1 MHFLQATQARSTAL
15 RPGHVGNPITAKPQI
30 GPNPIGKLVLLE
42 EILKIAAVI
51 LASFVGFTVSGVVG
65 MGGGLVALPVL
76 IWVLGVKEAIPLL
89 SIAQF
94 IGSVSR
100 AYVHRDTID
109 WKVVA
114 YFAVG
119 SVPIALIASFI
130 FVFINST
137 VIVRV
142 LGGLLILMVIYSR
155 LPIWRSFHMP
165 LRGFIPVGSATGFIS
180 GLFGI
185 PGPFATVFYLSY
197 GLGAG
202 AYVGT
207 SSVGY
212 GLIQLPKLLVF
223 GIDGLFTIQSVSIG
237 LGLGIISV
245 LGAYL
250 GKMILGRIPER
261 IFTALITII
270 LMTSGISLILGL

>member
-1 MHFLQATQARSTAL
+1 
-15 RPGHVGNPITAKPQI
+15 
-30 GPNPIGKLVLLE
+30 
-42 EILKIAAVI
+42 
-51 LASFVGFTVSGVVG
+51 

-100 AYVHRDTID
+100 AYAHRDAID
-109 WKVVA
+109 WKVVT
-114 YFAVG
+114 YFAAG

-130 FVFINST
+130 FVFVNST
-137 VIVRV
+137 VIVRI
-142 LGGLLILMVIYSR
+142 LGGLLILMVVYSR
-155 LPIWRSFHMP
+155 LPIWQNFHMP
-165 LRGFIPVGSATGFIS
+165 LKGFIPVGSATGFIS

-197 GLGAG
+197 GLGTS

-223 GIDGLFTIQSVSIG
+223 GIDGLFTVQSASIG
-237 LGLGIISV
+237 LGLGVISV
-245 LGAYL
+245 LGAYV

-261 IFTALITII
+261 IFTTLITII
-270 LMTSGISLILGL
+270 LVTSGLSLILNP

>member
-1 MHFLQATQARSTAL
+1 M
-15 RPGHVGNPITAKPQI
+15 
-30 GPNPIGKLVLLE
+30 E

-51 LASFVGFTVSGVVG
+51 LASFVGFTISGVVG

-100 AYVHRDTID
+100 AYAHRDTID

-130 FVFINST
+130 FVSINST
-137 VIVRV
+137 VIVRI

-155 LPIWRSFHMP
+155 LPIW
-165 LRGFIPVGSATGFIS
+165 
-180 GLFGI
+180 
-185 PGPFATVFYLSY
+185 
-197 GLGAG
+197 
-202 AYVGT
+202 
-207 SSVGY
+207 
-212 GLIQLPKLLVF
+212 
-223 GIDGLFTIQSVSIG
+223 
-237 LGLGIISV
+237 
-245 LGAYL
+245 
-250 GKMILGRIPER
+250 
-261 IFTALITII
+261 
-270 LMTSGISLILGL
+270 

>member
-1 MHFLQATQARSTAL
+1 MQS
-15 RPGHVGNPITAKPQI
+15 KPQI
-30 GPNPIGKLVLLE
+30 GPNPIGKLVFLE
-42 EILKIAAVI
+42 EILKISAVI

-100 AYVHRDTID
+100 AYAHRDTID

-130 FVFINST
+130 FVSINST
-137 VIVRV
+137 VIVRI

-165 LRGFIPVGSATGFIS
+165 LRGFVPVGSATGFIS
-180 GLFGI
+180 GLFGL

-197 GLGAG
+197 GLGAS

-207 SSVGY
+207 SSIGY

-223 GIDGLFTIQSVSIG
+223 GVDGLFTIQSASIG

-250 GKMILGRIPER
+250 GRMILGRIPER

-270 LMTSGISLILGL
+270 LMASGLSLIMGI

>member
-1 MHFLQATQARSTAL
+1 
-15 RPGHVGNPITAKPQI
+15 
-30 GPNPIGKLVLLE
+30 
-42 EILKIAAVI
+42 
-51 LASFVGFTVSGVVG
+51 

-109 WKVVA
+109 WKVVT
-114 YFAVG
+114 YFAAG
-119 SVPIALIASFI
+119 SVPIALVASFI

-137 VIVRV
+137 IIVRI
-142 LGGLLILMVIYSR
+142 LGGLLFLMVIYSR
-155 LPIWRSFHMP
+155 LPIWRNFHMP
-165 LRGFIPVGSATGFIS
+165 LIGFIPVGSATGFIS

-197 GLGAG
+197 GLGTS

-223 GIDGLFTIQSVSIG
+223 GIDCLFTVQATSIG

-250 GKMILGRIPER
+250 GRMILGRIPER
-261 IFTALITII
+261 IFTNLITII
-270 LMTSGISLILGL
+270 LVTSGLSLILNP

>member
-1 MHFLQATQARSTAL
+1 
-15 RPGHVGNPITAKPQI
+15 
-30 GPNPIGKLVLLE
+30 
-42 EILKIAAVI
+42 
-51 LASFVGFTVSGVVG
+51 
-65 MGGGLVALPVL
+65 
-76 IWVLGVKEAIPLL
+76 
-89 SIAQF
+89 
-94 IGSVSR
+94 
-100 AYVHRDTID
+100 
-109 WKVVA
+109 
-114 YFAVG
+114 
-119 SVPIALIASFI
+119 
-130 FVFINST
+130 
-137 VIVRV
+137 
-142 LGGLLILMVIYSR
+142 
-155 LPIWRSFHMP
+155 MP

-185 PGPFATVFYLSY
+185 PGPFATVFYLAY
-197 GLGAG
+197 GLGAS

-223 GIDGLFTIQSVSIG
+223 GIDGLFTIQSASIG

>member
-1 MHFLQATQARSTAL
+1 M
-15 RPGHVGNPITAKPQI
+15 
-30 GPNPIGKLVLLE
+30 
-42 EILKIAAVI
+42 
-51 LASFVGFTVSGVVG
+51 
-65 MGGGLVALPVL
+65 
-76 IWVLGVKEAIPLL
+76 KEAIPLL

-109 WKVVA
+109 WKVVT
-114 YFAVG
+114 YFAAG

-130 FVFINST
+130 FVFVNST
-137 VIVRV
+137 VIVRI
-142 LGGLLILMVIYSR
+142 LGGLLILMVVYSR
-155 LPIWRSFHMP
+155 LPIWQNFHMP
-165 LRGFIPVGSATGFIS
+165 LKGFIPVGSATGFIS

-197 GLGAG
+197 GLGTS

-223 GIDGLFTIQSVSIG
+223 GIDGLFTVQSTSIG

-250 GKMILGRIPER
+250 GRMILGRIPER
-261 IFTALITII
+261 IFTTLITII
-270 LMTSGISLILGL
+270 LVTSGLSLILNP

>member
-1 MHFLQATQARSTAL
+1 M
-15 RPGHVGNPITAKPQI
+15 
-30 GPNPIGKLVLLE
+30 E

-51 LASFVGFTVSGVVG
+51 IASFVGFTISGVVG
-65 MGGGLVALPVL
+65 IGGGLVALPVL

-114 YFAVG
+114 YFGMG

-130 FVFINST
+130 FVFVDST
-137 VIVRV
+137 VIVRI

-155 LPIWRSFHMP
+155 LSIWQNFHMP
-165 LRGFIPVGSATGFIS
+165 IKGFIPVGSATGFIS

-197 GLGAG
+197 GLGAS

-223 GIDGLFTIQSVSIG
+223 GIDGLFTIQSASIG

-245 LGAYL
+245 LGAYI
-250 GKMILGRIPER
+250 GRMILGRIPER
-261 IFTALITII
+261 VFTALITVI
-270 LMTSGISLILGL
+270 LMTSGLSLMLDL

>member
-1 MHFLQATQARSTAL
+1 M
-15 RPGHVGNPITAKPQI
+15 
-30 GPNPIGKLVLLE
+30 VLLE

-142 LGGLLILMVIYSR
+142 LGGLLI
-155 LPIWRSFHMP
+155 
-165 LRGFIPVGSATGFIS
+165 
-180 GLFGI
+180 
-185 PGPFATVFYLSY
+185 
-197 GLGAG
+197 
-202 AYVGT
+202 
-207 SSVGY
+207 
-212 GLIQLPKLLVF
+212 
-223 GIDGLFTIQSVSIG
+223 
-237 LGLGIISV
+237 
-245 LGAYL
+245 
-250 GKMILGRIPER
+250 
-261 IFTALITII
+261 
-270 LMTSGISLILGL
+270 

>member
-1 MHFLQATQARSTAL
+1 M
-15 RPGHVGNPITAKPQI
+15 
-30 GPNPIGKLVLLE
+30 LE
-42 EILKIAAVI
+42 ESIKIAAII

-100 AYVHRDTID
+100 AYVHKDTID
-109 WKVVA
+109 WKVVG
-114 YFAVG
+114 YFASG
-119 SVPIALIASFI
+119 SVPVALIASFI
-130 FVFINST
+130 FVFIDST
-137 VIVRV
+137 VIVRI
-142 LGGLLILMVIYSR
+142 LGGMLILMVIYSL
-155 LPIWRSFHMP
+155 LPVWRNFRMP
-165 LRGFIPVGSATGFIS
+165 LKGFVPIGSATGFIS

-197 GLGAG
+197 GLSAS

-212 GLIQLPKLLVF
+212 GLIQLPKVLIF
-223 GIDGLFTIQSVSIG
+223 GLDGLFTVQSILIG
-237 LGLGIISV
+237 IGLGIISIV
-245 LGAYL
+245 GAFL
-250 GKMILGRIPER
+250 GKMLLGRIPAR
-261 IFTALITII
+261 VFTTLITAI
-270 LMTSGISLILGL
+270 LLVSGVSLMVNP